1 MASTPSK
8 RIRSLILS
16 RRPTSANEGAVMI
29 DVRRNRRPTPLFMLG
44 WRHHRRPLLLS
55 IRLLWDYLV
64 IPSTPTAHKLERNV
78 EHN

>member
-29 DVRRNRRPTPLFMLG
+29 DVPLFMLG
-44 WRHHRRPLLLS
+44 WRHHRHPLLLS